1 MNMIID
7 TILKEKRRIEYQL
20 DKYHNNMDEL
30 PKGTLIKRVRNGCI
44 YYYLNFRKNG
54 KVVSK
59 YVGKDAQELSE
70 QIERRKH
77 TETMIKLL
85 EEELKIANKAL
96 EGYV

>member
-7 TILKEKRRIEYQL
+7 TIQKEKRRIEYQL
-20 DKYHNNMDEL
+20 EKYRKVMEEL
-30 PKGTLIKRVRNGCI
+30 PKGSLLKRDKNGLI
-44 YYYLNFRKNG
+44 YYYMNSRING

-59 YVGKDAQELSE
+59 YIGKDAGELPS
-70 QIERRKH
+70 QIEKRKH
-77 TETMIKLL
+77 TEAMIKLL